1 MYRNKFQIL
10 LFLILVQLFIN
21 KETNLNFLDHKT
33 LDVLRQIYWSSV
45 ELLPDVEIK
54 LNYKNQEIFDKTR
67 TQLKSEISKVA
78 ESLINMTDYDLD
90 TIKENKIFE
99 IKEKKDILNLIKNDN
114 IPKKFLINFA
124 FNMDKYS
131 RTEKQEINGA
141 LNYINYLTRKE
152 LQNFLISQLK
162 EHQILNSPD
171 NFRIYILN
179 DIDFNYPDIDAY
191 IKNKSKKELIQLI
204 YGFEKYCF
212 STRNED
218 NSNCQ
223 ISYQM
228 YLHDSLDTCGEDTL
242 QIYLSVYKR
251 KLDIKDLDIFI
262 SLIENHGFTY
272 INKKNLFLKDTKKE
286 LIENVK
292 AFETYFNRQNKNEN
306 SLTKRDE
313 YIDKLDADQL
323 NDILQWAV
331 DLYPELLEK
340 VRFKDIISSQTNLQY
355 GKVKDFIKISER
367 YKLLKYAYN
376 IHTYQ
381 QNISSKYNDDIINF
395 IRFND
400 NKLYDQISKDTNN
413 NLELQDKTNFE
424 YYASLHEHDIKEYI
438 KNLQRN
444 QLKNITK
451 IMVHYSFLKNHVQD
465 GKILSQKK
473 DLLESIDN
481 MSNEDLLNLALKYI
495 KDLKLKDIYTLQYLE
510 TMYQNFDIRVCYL
523 YFYNIMDF
531 FRSTDINYLRIWLR
545 KYELIIRKLK
555 SERYIGGGMKN
566 NFINIEEYSKN
577 ELLKVFDIYT
587 NEFPE
592 LFHPD
597 KFIKISGLDNGFTP
611 HKFLVE
617 NSGDREL
624 LEKIMF
630 SITGHMERKN
640 TQLNFDYNQYLAIFV
655 FSSTEDSINQNYIKN
670 NLIYSIF
677 RIINIYPELNNM
689 VLFKRLCLDE
699 NTRILN
705 LFSSSDLQ
713 QYFNTGK
720 NLLQIYDN
728 ICYYLTVTGFDGF
741 EKMNLDDD
749 SEESLI
755 YYIKN
760 FMNKPFTDTVKSRV
774 LDGDFYSLFYDF
786 SLYLEDESDTVINN
800 IYMGLIRDGHINKNL
815 HDRHLQ
821 IEEICETINKYVEL
835 QDINNF
841 DSKYNYINITSEGY
855 EIVKDIYNF
864 LIKVENRQ
872 IFYYCLIANL
882 IKIGYEKETNSTIEN
897 VPDIYLKIH
906 YMSKNEMI
914 RYILNVAKIGSKLKE
929 KFTEEN
935 LRRLIKKYFL
945 DIGSDNAYDL
955 TMF

>member
-1 MYRNKFQIL
+1 MNRNKFQIL

-21 KETNLNFLDHKT
+21 KETNLNFLDYKT

-67 TQLKSEISKVA
+67 TQLKSEISKIA

-179 DIDFNYPDIDAY
+179 DIDFNFPDIDAY

-212 STRNED
+212 SKGNED

-228 YLHDSLDTCGEDTL
+228 YHHDSLDTCSEDTL

-313 YIDKLDADQL
+313 YIDKLNIDQL

-451 IMVHYSFLKNHVQD
+451 IMVHYSFLKNHFQD

-481 MSNEDLLNLALKYI
+481 MSNEDLLNLALKYV
-495 KDLKLKDIYTLQYLE
+495 KDLKLKDIHSS
-510 TMYQNFDIRVCYL
+510 R
-523 YFYNIMDF
+523 
-531 FRSTDINYLRIWLR
+531 FRNYV
-545 KYELIIRKLK
+545 
-555 SERYIGGGMKN
+555 
-566 NFINIEEYSKN
+566 SK
-577 ELLKVFDIYT
+577 F
-587 NEFPE
+587 
-592 LFHPD
+592 
-597 KFIKISGLDNGFTP
+597 
-611 HKFLVE
+611 
-617 NSGDREL
+617 
-624 LEKIMF
+624 
-630 SITGHMERKN
+630 
-640 TQLNFDYNQYLAIFV
+640 
-655 FSSTEDSINQNYIKN
+655 
-670 NLIYSIF
+670 
-677 RIINIYPELNNM
+677 
-689 VLFKRLCLDE
+689 
-699 NTRILN
+699 
-705 LFSSSDLQ
+705 
-713 QYFNTGK
+713 
-720 NLLQIYDN
+720 
-728 ICYYLTVTGFDGF
+728 
-741 EKMNLDDD
+741 
-749 SEESLI
+749 
-755 YYIKN
+755 
-760 FMNKPFTDTVKSRV
+760 
-774 LDGDFYSLFYDF
+774 
-786 SLYLEDESDTVINN
+786 
-800 IYMGLIRDGHINKNL
+800 
-815 HDRHLQ
+815 
-821 IEEICETINKYVEL
+821 
-835 QDINNF
+835 
-841 DSKYNYINITSEGY
+841 
-855 EIVKDIYNF
+855 
-864 LIKVENRQ
+864 
-872 IFYYCLIANL
+872 
-882 IKIGYEKETNSTIEN
+882 
-897 VPDIYLKIH
+897 
-906 YMSKNEMI
+906 
-914 RYILNVAKIGSKLKE
+914 
-929 KFTEEN
+929 
-935 LRRLIKKYFL
+935 
-945 DIGSDNAYDL
+945 
-955 TMF
+955 